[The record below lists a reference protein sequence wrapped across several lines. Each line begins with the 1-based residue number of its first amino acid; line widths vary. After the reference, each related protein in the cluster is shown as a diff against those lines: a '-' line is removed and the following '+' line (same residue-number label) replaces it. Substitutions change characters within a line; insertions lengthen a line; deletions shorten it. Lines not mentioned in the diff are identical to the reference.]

1 MLSRNIPVGTTAGG
15 LRVCNFFLRFRL
27 TEPVLSGADPEE
39 GSERPFPRPLRA
51 VGAGPRP
58 DRPRSALIPCLFPWH
73 LLLSITADLE
83 N

>member
-1 MLSRNIPVGTTAGG
+1 M
-15 LRVCNFFLRFRL
+15 CNFFLCFRL
-27 TEPVLSGADPEE
+27 TKPVLSGADPEE
-39 GSERPFPRPLRA
+39 GSEWPFPRPLRA

-58 DRPRSALIPCLFPWH
+58 RRPRCAARSALTSCLFPWH